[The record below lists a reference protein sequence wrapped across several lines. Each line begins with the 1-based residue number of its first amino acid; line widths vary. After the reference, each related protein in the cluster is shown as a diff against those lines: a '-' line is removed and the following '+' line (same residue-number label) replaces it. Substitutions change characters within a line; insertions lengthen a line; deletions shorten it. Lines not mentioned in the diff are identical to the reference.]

1 MTELRQSTAV
11 TIKLGPFV
19 DSSDGDTLEEGLAG
33 SMTVKLSKNGGDIAA
48 RHSTDAGTYD
58 ESGFYN
64 VPLDA
69 TDTGTLG
76 RLLVLVVNAGT
87 HLPVWREFEVVA
99 QNYYDSKYGSDKL
112 QVDTVEI
119 SGSSSAADA
128 VESNIGNLDA
138 AVSTRAEPADVK
150 VIAGD

>member
-33 SMTVKLSKNGGDIAA
+33 SMTVKLSKNGGALANRNSSSSI
-48 RHSTDAGTYD
+48 TYD
-58 ESGFYN
+58 TDGYYN

-76 RLLVLVVNAGT
+76 RLRVCVTNPGT
-87 HLPVWREFEVVA
+87 HLPVWLDCMVVRQA
-99 QNYYDSKYGSDKL
+99 YWDWKYGSADL
-112 QVDTVEI
+112 AVDATKI
-119 SGSSSAADA
+119 SGSATAADA
-128 VESNIGNLDA
+128 LEANIGNLDA
-138 AVSTRAEPADVK
+138 AVSTRAEPGDVK
-150 VIAGD
+150 IIAGD

>member
-1 MTELRQSTAV
+1 MVELRQSTAV

-33 SMTVKLSKNGGDIAA
+33 SMTVKLSKNGGDIAT
-48 RHSTDAGTYD
+48 RHSTDSITYD

-69 TDTGTLG
+69 TDTNTLG

-112 QVDTVEI
+112 QVDAVEI
-119 SGSSSAADA
+119 SGSSAAADA
-128 VESNIGNLDA
+128 LEANISNLDA
-138 AVSTRAEPADVK
+138 AVSTRAEPGDVK